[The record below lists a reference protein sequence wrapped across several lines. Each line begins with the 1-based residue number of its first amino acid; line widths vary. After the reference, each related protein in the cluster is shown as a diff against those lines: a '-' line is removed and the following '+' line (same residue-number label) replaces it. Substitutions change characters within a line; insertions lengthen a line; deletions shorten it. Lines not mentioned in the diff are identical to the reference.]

1 MPAPLSLV
9 LVVWLVAQG
18 IAPLR
23 KSDLVRLLSGSVMS
37 QQEIAQLVRRN
48 CLTFT
53 PTERDRSDFRRLGA
67 EPPVLAAMDAC
78 ARRATRLP
86 PRPATPVATPT
97 PPVVTRPTATPP
109 PPVSGP
115 PVRPPPPP
123 PVRVSADRSGFVAGG
138 GQGGPAGQRL
148 PRALVFEA
156 RDSAGVALAG
166 VLVAFTGINAR
177 IKPES
182 LRTDAEGRA
191 RVGVTLAERAGTAIV
206 LAVAGDVE
214 KQAAFR
220 VSVGPVAQLVMACG
234 AAELSGGGG
243 GRVVLRPD
251 TVAVLRV
258 SARDAYGNAARL
270 AGLRAAV
277 ADAQILRV
285 QRIAEDSLTGRVEL
299 KPDRA
304 GTTSLAVIA
313 NGLREY
319 VTVTVP
325 PRAAPGKTDCP

>member
-1 MPAPLSLV
+1 M
-9 LVVWLVAQG
+9 AQG

-48 CLTFT
+48 CLTFA
-53 PTERDRSDFRRLGA
+53 PTERDRADLRRLGA
-67 EPPVLAAMDAC
+67 EAPVLAAVDGC
-78 ARRATRLP
+78 ARRATRPTLASGP
-86 PRPATPVATPT
+86 TRPVATR
-97 PPVVTRPTATPP
+97 PVVTPP
-109 PPVSGP
+109 PPTPSPTPSPTP
-115 PVRPPPPP
+115 PSPAVRTPPAA
-123 PVRVSADRSGFVAGG
+123 RVAADRSGFVAGG
-138 GQGGPAGQRL
+138 GQSGLAGGRL

-156 RDSAGVALAG
+156 RDSAAAPLAG
-166 VLVAFTGINAR
+166 RLVAFTGINAR
-177 IKPES
+177 IEPES

-191 RVGVTLAERAGTAIV
+191 RVGVTLGERVGSAIV

-220 VSVGPVAQLVMACG
+220 VSVGAVAQLVVACG
-234 AAELSGGGG
+234 ATELSG
-243 GRVVLRPD
+243 RIVLRPD

-258 SARDAYGNAARL
+258 SARDSYGNPARL

-277 ADAQILRV
+277 ADARILRV
-285 QRIAEDSLTGRVEL
+285 QRIAEDSVAGSVAL
-299 KPDRA
+299 KPDQA

-313 NGLREY
+313 NGLRQY

-325 PRAAPGKTDCP
+325 PRAAPGRVDCP

>member
-1 MPAPLSLV
+1 VSLLFV
-9 LVVWLVAQG
+9 AWLMAQG

-48 CLTFT
+48 CLTFA
-53 PTERDRSDFRRLGA
+53 PTDRDRSDFRRLGA
-67 EPPVLAAMDAC
+67 EAPVLEAVDGC
-78 ARRATRLP
+78 ARRATRP
-86 PRPATPVATPT
+86 PPTPLRPAATRPVTPPPT
-97 PPVVTRPTATPP
+97 PPAPSPTVRVPP
-109 PPVSGP
+109 PA
-115 PVRPPPPP
+115 
-123 PVRVSADRSGFVAGG
+123 RVSSDRSGFVAGG
-138 GQGGPAGQRL
+138 GQSGPAGLRL

-156 RDSAGVALAG
+156 RDTAGAPLTGQAVT
-166 VLVAFTGINAR
+166 FTGINAR
-177 IKPES
+177 IEPES
-182 LRTDAEGRA
+182 LRTDMEGRA
-191 RVGVTLAERAGTAIV
+191 RVDVTLGQRAGSAIV

-220 VSVGPVAQLVMACG
+220 VSVGAVAQLVVACG
-234 AAELSGGGG
+234 ATELS

-258 SARDAYGNAARL
+258 GARDAYGNTARL

-277 ADAQILRV
+277 ADARILRV
-285 QRIAEDSLTGRVEL
+285 QQTTEDSVAGSVTL
-299 KPDRA
+299 KPDQA

-313 NGLREY
+313 NGLRQY